1 MRKVQPS
8 MRLSLSLWQLRLKE
22 AALLTRKQWR
32 RSDNSKNNWESL
44 ANTSTRLMN
53 TRKESPWWSQRATS
67 KLKDSLN
74 SWNLRYLSLKS
85 WDQICLNMRS
95 NLVNQEICNPTTR
108 NSAKHYSQKVDRLR
122 SLDQELLNTKYKSI
136 SILNMN
142 QRINPSRNW
151 LRPWESPKTLKQK
164 SYQSINSNYL
174 NSARWMPRSPT
185 MKDISTNLRIKFA
198 IFSNLFLYNN

>member
-1 MRKVQPS
+1 
-8 MRLSLSLWQLRLKE
+8 
-22 AALLTRKQWR
+22 
-32 RSDNSKNNWESL
+32 
-44 ANTSTRLMN
+44 MN
-53 TRKESPWWSQRATS
+53 MRKESPWWSRRATS

-85 WDQICLNMRS
+85 WEQICLNMRS

-108 NSAKHYSQKVDRLR
+108 NSAKHYFQKVDRLM

-136 SILNMN
+136 NILNMT
-142 QRINPSRNW
+142 QRIHPSRNW
-151 LRPWESPKTLKQK
+151 LRPWESPKTLRQK

-174 NSARWMPRSPT
+174 NWPRWKTRSPN
-185 MKDISTNLRIKFA
+185 MKDKSTNLRIKFV